1 MLLLRSRK
9 FSRSLK
15 QQEVFKQ
22 ISEELT
28 GKDPA
33 AYKDLNKEMQGY
45 MSYIVN
51 ELLMEKTG
59 ILSKTAIDKNDDV
72 YKQWTTE
79 ESISLQEYLTYA
91 ASQNWIDISQISD
104 KNAYLDASEVYQ
116 V

>member
-1 MLLLRSRK
+1 MPVSLLRNIQNIKSFEVDDNTDSTIPIPIYDVYFALVNNSVLDINHFGAEDASATEQKVQQVFER
-9 FSRSLK
+9 K
-15 QQEVFKQ
+15 QQEVFQQ

-59 ILSKTAIDKNDDV
+59 I
-72 YKQWTTE
+72 
-79 ESISLQEYLTYA
+79 SL
-91 ASQNWIDISQISD
+91 
-104 KNAYLDASEVYQ
+104 
-116 V
+116 